1 MCEPTTLALALGG
14 ASAYGTTLAVG
25 TGAAGLMTAASV
37 GLTVAGTTMQV
48 ASERQARKLQ
58 EAKFEMQE
66 RRYSAEIQ
74 EERIAALDQANNRKR
89 DYMKKMSSFYA
100 NTAGRG
106 ITQASPSASA
116 LLTSNEDI
124 LRQDL
129 NALSLSSFER
139 QMFSKSMKDEAT
151 IAKQASS
158 PIGEI
163 ASVIGGAR
171 KTVSLFDEITPKQ
184 DKLNFNSVS
193 SPDPF
198 SGRVPGGFKK
208 S

>member
-1 MCEPTTLALALGG
+1 MCEPATLALALGG

-25 TGAAGLMTAASV
+25 TTTAGLMTAASV
-37 GLTVAGTTMQV
+37 GMTVAGTTMQV
-48 ASERQARKLQ
+48 ASQRQARKLE

-74 EERIAALDQANNRKR
+74 EERIAALDQANNRKK
-89 DYMKKMSSFYA
+89 DYMKKMSAFYA
-100 NTAGRG
+100 TTAGRG
-106 ITQASPSASA
+106 ITQSSPSATA

-139 QMFSKSMKDEAT
+139 RMFSQSMKDEAT

-158 PIGEI
+158 PIGEF
-163 ASVIGGAR
+163 ATVLGGLR
-171 KTVSLFDEITPKQ
+171 KTTSLFEEMSPKK

-193 SPDPF
+193 SSDPF
-198 SGRVPGGFKK
+198 KGRVPGGYKK